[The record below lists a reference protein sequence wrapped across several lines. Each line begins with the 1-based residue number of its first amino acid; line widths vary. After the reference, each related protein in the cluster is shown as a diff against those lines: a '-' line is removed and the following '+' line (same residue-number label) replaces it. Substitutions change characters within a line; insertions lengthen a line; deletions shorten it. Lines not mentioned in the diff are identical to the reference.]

1 VASRGPDWNTFYG
14 AVYVFTRS
22 NSTWQQQAILR
33 PSENEYGW
41 RRFGEAID
49 LSDDGDTLVAK
60 SDNDVYVLE
69 RQNSIWQPTQR
80 LVQSNLPSEDTYYP
94 PGFGAAL
101 SISGDGS
108 TVAISWPQ
116 ESSAS
121 TGVQGYQ
128 GSDSDL
134 TSGGAAYIFEKEAG
148 SWQQSA
154 FLKASNPNS
163 SYGYGYAISLDWSG
177 DTVAV
182 SAASLPPK
190 RLGFTFEGIFRQATI
205 YKNRN
210 RDTAWFSL
218 LDSEWPIQ
226 RTKFLNWLSDENFDE
241 QGQQKKALMSS

>member
-1 VASRGPDWNTFYG
+1 
-14 AVYVFTRS
+14 
-22 NSTWQQQAILR
+22 
-33 PSENEYGW
+33 
-41 RRFGEAID
+41 
-49 LSDDGDTLVAK
+49 
-60 SDNDVYVLE
+60 LE

-182 SAASLPPK
+182 SAANQGGYGAGI
-190 RLGFTFEGIFRQATI
+190 LGESG
-205 YKNRN
+205 
-210 RDTAWFSL
+210 FSL
-218 LDSEWPIQ
+218 RGAGAVYLY
-226 RTKFLNWLSDENFDE
+226 
-241 QGQQKKALMSS
+241 